1 MSDDGDQKSVR
12 TNPKP
17 SGKSKFREYVESIGM
32 AVSVAL
38 LLRGFVVEPFQIPSA
53 SMEPTLLVGDF
64 LFVQKFTY
72 GLRLPFTRDYVARWH
87 DVQRGD
93 IVVFGFPVEEVS
105 TQLLIRRYEEVAKVV
120 ETTRGRLPAT
130 LEELREAAA
139 GALPPALDAW
149 GQPLVYEPVVGAP
162 RISSIGADGAAASP
176 DDLTIDNA
184 ARFPMGCLDP
194 GSLGERKDYIKRV
207 IGLPGDT
214 VELRN
219 NQLFLNGEPVPREPI
234 ETPKGAKTFY
244 AYSRETLPAGPHFAT
259 GYSGRDPDFGP
270 IKVREGN
277 VFAMGDNRDNSS
289 DGRCWGQ
296 VPQDNIKGK
305 ALFIFFSSESESGVR
320 TERIFQ
326 SVD

>member
-1 MSDDGDQKSVR
+1 MSDDGAKKSAG
-12 TNPKP
+12 TTPKP
-17 SGKSKFREYVESIGM
+17 SGKSKLREYAESIGL

-38 LLRGFVVEPFQIPSA
+38 LLRGFIVEPFQIPSA

-72 GLRLPFTRDYVARWH
+72 GLRLPFTREYVARWH
-87 DVQRGD
+87 DLKRGD

-149 GQPLVYEPVVGAP
+149 GRPLVYEPVVGAP
-162 RISSIGADGAAASP
+162 RISSLGPDGAAASK

-219 NQLFLNGEPVPREPI
+219 NQLFINGEPIPREPI
-234 ETPKGAKTFY
+234 ETPQGAKTFY
-244 AYSRETLPAGPHFAT
+244 AYSRETLSNGPHYAT

-277 VFAMGDNRDNSS
+277 FFAMGDNRDNSS

-305 ALFIFFSSESESGVR
+305 ALFIFFSSESGSGVR

>member
-1 MSDDGDQKSVR
+1 MADDGEQKSESVA
-12 TNPKP
+12 PVP
-17 SGKSKFREYVESIGM
+17 PGKSKFREYAESIGL

-38 LLRGFVVEPFQIPSA
+38 LLRGFIVEPFQIPSA

-87 DVQRGD
+87 DLKRGD

-130 LEELREAAA
+130 IDELREAAA
-139 GALPPALDAW
+139 GALPPAVDAW
-149 GQPLVYEPVVGAP
+149 GRALVYEPAVGAP
-162 RISSIGADGAAASP
+162 RISSLGPDGVAASK

-219 NQLFLNGEPVPREPI
+219 NQLFINGQPISREPI

-244 AYSRETLPAGPHFAT
+244 AYSRETMSSGPHYAT

-270 IKVREGN
+270 ITVREGN
-277 VFAMGDNRDNSS
+277 FFAMGDNRDNSS

-305 ALFIFFSSESESGVR
+305 ALFIFFSSEAGSGVR
-320 TERIFQ
+320 GERIFQ

>member
-1 MSDDGDQKSVR
+1 MSDEAKQQQADEKVA
-12 TNPKP
+12 T
-17 SGKSKFREYVESIGM
+17 SGKSKFREYVESIGL
-32 AVSVAL
+32 AVTVAL
-38 LLRGFVVEPFQIPSA
+38 VLRGFIVEPFQIPSA

-87 DVQRGD
+87 DVERGD

-130 LEELREAAA
+130 LDELREAAA
-139 GALPPALDAW
+139 GALPPAVDSW
-149 GQPLVYEPVVGAP
+149 GRPLGYEPKVGAP
-162 RISSIGADGAAASP
+162 RISSLGADGAANTA
-176 DDLTIDNA
+176 DDLTVENA
-184 ARFPMGCLDP
+184 AHFPMGCLDP
-194 GSLGERKDYIKRV
+194 GSLAERKDYIKRV

-214 VELRN
+214 IELRN
-219 NQLFLNGEPVPREPI
+219 NQLFINGDAVPREPI
-234 ETPKGAKTFY
+234 ETPQGAKTFY
-244 AYSRETLPAGPHFAT
+244 AYVKETLSNGPHYAT
-259 GYSGRDPDFGP
+259 GFSGRDPDFGP
-270 IKVREGN
+270 VTVREGN

-305 ALFIFFSSESESGVR
+305 ALFIFFSSESGSGVR
-320 TERIFQ
+320 GERIFQ

>member
-1 MSDDGDQKSVR
+1 MSDDGDQKSAG
-12 TNPKP
+12 TTPKP
-17 SGKSKFREYVESIGM
+17 SGKSKFREYVESIGL

-139 GALPPALDAW
+139 GALPPALDGW
-149 GQPLVYEPVVGAP
+149 GRPLVYEPVVGAP
-162 RISSIGADGAAASP
+162 RIASLGPDGAAASP
-176 DDLTIDNA
+176 DDLTIDSA

-219 NQLFLNGEPVPREPI
+219 NQLFINGEPIPREPI

-244 AYSRETLPAGPHFAT
+244 AYSRETLSSGAKYAT

-270 IKVREGN
+270 IKVRDGN
-277 VFAMGDNRDNSS
+277 FFAMGDNRDNSS

-320 TERIFQ
+320 SERIFQ
-326 SVD
+326 SVE

>member
-1 MSDDGDQKSVR
+1 MSDDASQQPAGER
-12 TNPKP
+12 PELP
-17 SGKSKFREYVESIGM
+17 AKSKFREYVESIGL
-32 AVSVAL
+32 AVGVAL
-38 LLRGFVVEPFQIPSA
+38 LLRGFIVEPFQIPSA

-87 DVQRGD
+87 EVERGD

-130 LEELREAAA
+130 LDELREAAA
-139 GALPPALDAW
+139 GALPPAVDGW
-149 GQPLVYEPVVGAP
+149 GRPLQYEPVPGAP
-162 RISSIGADGAAASP
+162 RIASLGPDAVAATA
-176 DDLTIDNA
+176 DDLSVDNA

-194 GSLGERKDYIKRV
+194 GSLAERKDYIKRV

-214 VELRN
+214 IELRN
-219 NQLFLNGEPVPREPI
+219 NQLFVNGSPIPREAI
-234 ETPKGAKTFY
+234 ETPVGAKTFY
-244 AYSRETLPAGPHFAT
+244 AYAEETMAGGPHYAT
-259 GYSGRDPDFGP
+259 GYTGRDPDFGP

-277 VFAMGDNRDNSS
+277 FFAMGDNRDNSS

-296 VPQDNIKGK
+296 VPQNNIKGK
-305 ALFIFFSSESESGVR
+305 ALFIFFSSEPGSGVR
-320 TERIFQ
+320 GERVFQ
-326 SVD
+326 KVE